1 MVENGGT
8 TSGTPSASTKKPKE
22 TPNGKVLINRKFY
35 DTDFSGQDLSH
46 ADFRGSTLVNCN
58 FDNANLSY
66 ANFEGANCY
75 ASSFRQSRLY
85 HTSFKDAVLAK
96 TKLDPR
102 DMFGM
107 TISVSCDT
115 FDEIEL
121 GEIWLAAWLFLPTL
135 GQCPA
140 GIKDEIRGVLKK
152 MLGEERLKQMERT
165 FANRQI

>member
-1 MVENGGT
+1 MPNVT
-8 TSGTPSASTKKPKE
+8 
-22 TPNGKVLINRKFY
+22 NGKATEKKEEKVFINRKFY
-35 DTDFSGQDLSH
+35 DHDFSDRDLTH

-58 FDNANLSY
+58 FNNADLSY

-75 ASSFRQSRLY
+75 KSSFLQARLY
-85 HTSFKDAVLAK
+85 HTSFKDAVLAQ

-115 FDEIEL
+115 FDNIEL
-121 GEIWLAAWLFLPTL
+121 GSIWLAAWLFLPTL
-135 GQCPA
+135 GVCPP
-140 GIKDEIRGVLKK
+140 GIKEEIQGVLKR